1 MIRNIG
7 IIAHIDAGKT
17 TTTERMLF
25 YAGGIQRPGEVHHGN
40 TVMDYMEQER
50 KRGITIRAATVAFNW
65 EDHQINLIDTPGHV
79 DFSAE
84 VERSL
89 RVCDGAVTIFDGM
102 MGVET
107 QSETVWMQ
115 ANKFNV
121 PRIAF
126 INKLDRMGATLDT
139 TVLSIKKRLKV
150 QPIMVNV
157 PSSDSQ
163 LTGLIDLTQ
172 MIHIDY
178 SKDEMGKIVSIEEIS
193 KGHKL
198 FDQAMTQRE
207 VMIEALANY
216 DEVLADKYLEGE
228 LEKIETS
235 DIDRAIAKAACSM
248 KAVPLLCGS
257 ALKNKGVQP
266 LLDAI
271 IKYLPSPEQKR
282 FDFLKSLTGE

>member
-25 YAGGIQRPGEVHHGN
+25 YAGGIHKPGEVHHGN

-65 EDHQINLIDTPGHV
+65 ENHQINLIDTPGHV

-107 QSETVWMQ
+107 QSETVWIQ

-121 PRIAF
+121 PRIGF
-126 INKLDRMGATLDT
+126 INKLDRMGAILDT
-139 TVLSIKKRLKV
+139 TLSSIKKRLK
-150 QPIMVNV
+150 I
-157 PSSDSQ
+157 
-163 LTGLIDLTQ
+163 
-172 MIHIDY
+172 
-178 SKDEMGKIVSIEEIS
+178 
-193 KGHKL
+193 
-198 FDQAMTQRE
+198 
-207 VMIEALANY
+207 
-216 DEVLADKYLEGE
+216 
-228 LEKIETS
+228 
-235 DIDRAIAKAACSM
+235 
-248 KAVPLLCGS
+248 
-257 ALKNKGVQP
+257 
-266 LLDAI
+266 
-271 IKYLPSPEQKR
+271 
-282 FDFLKSLTGE
+282 